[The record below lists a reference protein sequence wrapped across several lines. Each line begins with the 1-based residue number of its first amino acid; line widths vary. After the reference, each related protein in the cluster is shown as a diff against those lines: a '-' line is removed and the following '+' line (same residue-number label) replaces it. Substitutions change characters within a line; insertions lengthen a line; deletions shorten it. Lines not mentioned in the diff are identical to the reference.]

1 MYPISTGALQ
11 PVLEDG
17 EKLLL
22 SLQDQHLP
30 GSSCCSGWALLSPT
44 TCTGDCR
51 GGTVQQVCLHHMSHC
66 RVSTFSPVPRVFLCF
81 PTSLLSPTSCLWA
94 QSRIL
99 TGILGWAAP
108 APPTVPLPVLK
119 LAPVWRRSLLPLC
132 TCSTNRDKLQSCCV
146 WAVPLPFALS
156 PTGCWH
162 EAHWPSPLGQ
172 WHLCAL
178 RSGHSQGQCH
188 FWVCQSQAVPAGVN
202 RNICILQ
209 LISQFTK

>member
-1 MYPISTGALQ
+1 MHPISTGALQ

-44 TCTGDCR
+44 TPTGDCK
-51 GGTVQQVCLHHMSHC
+51 GGTVQQVSLHHMSHC
-66 RVSTFSPVPRVFLCF
+66 RVSTSSPVPRVFLCF

-99 TGILGWAAP
+99 SAILGWAAP
-108 APPTVPLPVLK
+108 APPAVPLPVLK

-132 TCSTNRDKLQSCCV
+132 TCSTNRDKLQSLLC
-146 WAVPLPFALS
+146 L
-156 PTGCWH
+156 GC
-162 EAHWPSPLGQ
+162 ASAFCTVSHWVL
-172 WHLCAL
+172 A
-178 RSGHSQGQCH
+178 
-188 FWVCQSQAVPAGVN
+188 
-202 RNICILQ
+202 
-209 LISQFTK
+209 